1 MTAEDNNEDN
11 YSEEEPYMDQE
22 ADVND
27 YLSSQARAEEEHYFG
42 SVLQQQDEQ
51 MFKQDVELRIIEA
64 VQEFLALG
72 GTEAELS
79 DLLKIV

>member
-1 MTAEDNNEDN
+1 MTAQDNNEDN
-11 YSEEEPYMDQE
+11 YPEEEPYMDQE

-27 YLSSQARAEEEHYFG
+27 YLDNQAQTEEEHYFG

-72 GTEAELS
+72 GTEAELL